1 MVDSTEISITALYE
15 NCGSNHG
22 CNPRRELLDCEV
34 HLPERNLGAKIKELI
49 SIVSYS
55 MFHQWIRSRE
65 DTQTHLAKPK
75 EGKSGRPRVEES
87 ISEAILCIRQET
99 NWGYTKIV
107 QALRDS
113 GILSPAR
120 RLKMSWCE
128 QA

>member
-15 NCGSNHG
+15 NCGSNHE
-22 CNPRRELLDCEV
+22 CNPRSELLDCEV
-34 HLPERNLGAKIKELI
+34 HLPKRNLGAKIKELI

-55 MFHQWIRSRE
+55 MFRKWVRSIEEASSHR
-65 DTQTHLAKPK
+65 AKPQ

-87 ISEAILCIRQET
+87 ISEAILRIRKET

-120 RLKMSWCE
+120 RLKMSWC
-128 QA
+128 